1 MKKLFK
7 IIILSLFLSSNTFAD
22 KKTILPNEIAKWDYT
37 CDKEDFKKYVSS
49 EEGCIALQ
57 HLGKIN
63 KSKKTLIV
71 FLHGDSKINGDYNIL
86 KRWGN
91 FSKIIN
97 SQEKDVNFFF
107 FSKARS

>member
-63 KSKKTLIV
+63 KSKRVYLFVHGKNFKNNHDYLITN
-71 FLHGDSKINGDYNIL
+71 KKRL
-86 KRWGN
+86 KGG
-91 FSKIIN
+91 
-97 SQEKDVNFFF
+97 
-107 FSKARS
+107 